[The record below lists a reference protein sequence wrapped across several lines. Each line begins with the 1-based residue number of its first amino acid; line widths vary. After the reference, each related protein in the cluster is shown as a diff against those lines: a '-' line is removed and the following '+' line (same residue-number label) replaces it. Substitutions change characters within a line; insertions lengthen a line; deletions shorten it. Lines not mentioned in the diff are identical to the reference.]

1 MRAKAKFEEE
11 ARKMRGEAEERRINS
26 KIKLTP
32 IEQVIISHLQ
42 NQGSSKMEDI
52 IASAPVAHLMEEELE
67 RLEKRGYLEEKEG
80 YYFIARKKEY
90 L

>member
-1 MRAKAKFEEE
+1 MKRKFDIEEE
-11 ARKMRGEAEERRINS
+11 IRKTKEEEEEKRINS

-80 YYFIARKKEY
+80 YYFIARKKKY
-90 L
+90 D

>member
-1 MRAKAKFEEE
+1 MKRKFDIEEE
-11 ARKMRGEAEERRINS
+11 IRKTKEEAEERRINS

-42 NQGSSKMEDI
+42 NRGSSKMEDI

-67 RLEKRGYLEEKEG
+67 RLEKRGYLVEKEG
-80 YYFIARKKEY
+80 YYFIARKKKY
-90 L
+90 D